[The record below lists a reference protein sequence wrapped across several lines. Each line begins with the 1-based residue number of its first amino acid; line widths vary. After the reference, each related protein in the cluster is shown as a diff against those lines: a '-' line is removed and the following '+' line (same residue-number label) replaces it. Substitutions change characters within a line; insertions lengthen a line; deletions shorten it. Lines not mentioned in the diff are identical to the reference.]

1 MVGPLKGWLD
11 LFLKIKGYIVNT
23 GTLFGVSCR
32 VSRVYGFMGLWGF
45 IAVLGS
51 V

>member
-1 MVGPLKGWLD
+1 MREVNSR
-11 LFLKIKGYIVNT
+11 KISYIVNT

-32 VSRVYGFMGLWGF
+32 VSRVYGGLWGF